1 MKKQMHFTI
10 LVPAIYMAL
19 VTPSMHAGIF
29 SRILQTLSSEESSV
43 SVEWSM
49 SEQES
54 KAVALFRLLN
64 ESSIVQPST
73 HSSSILEEST
83 QTDTLPHSHLQE
95 SEKLDTAYDQTQC
108 QYPTLTSWLNKLATT
123 VPNLEVDVY
132 AKKDPTKDCI
142 SLDEMTSL
150 LKASFTMLQ
159 HHYQTAA
166 WTGETP
172 QQDSLFFKENYP
184 EDAVHNNMVFAE
196 KFVVEPSSEIITY
209 GDMHGDA
216 LSLRAFLRDLKDKG
230 YLGDDFKLTR
240 ENIFAIM
247 LGDYTDRGNYGLECL
262 YTILRL
268 QLANPYNVI
277 TLRGNHEEAGIASS
291 YGFYTELIQK
301 FGNKEHTHNLFKN
314 ICRIFDF
321 MPAESF
327 VGCKES
333 PTADTQAKTNYLLFS
348 HAGIETQVDS
358 CHHALLDSKSSRACT
373 IIRELPDND
382 SYYTVES
389 MWTDYDPALGSS
401 SYYAEGR
408 GPVRGQ
414 EDTQE
419 LFKKHST
426 TTSLIQGN
434 IRGHQHG
441 SLTGDNI
448 NGDMMR
454 LIHDTAEKTPRHKGV
469 AKIWIKK
476 DSPNF
481 NTDSLPGGIVVTM
494 GVGIDNKHFNADKR
508 LAQHAYC
515 ILKTAA
521 AYKDWKLNIHKL
533 TTIWPNQQNN

>member
-1 MKKQMHFTI
+1 MHFTI

-95 SEKLDTAYDQTQC
+95 SEKLDTAYNQTQC
-108 QYPTLTSWLNKLATT
+108 QYPTLTSWLDKLATT

-268 QLANPYNVI
+268 KLANPHNVV
-277 TLRGNHEEAGIASS
+277 TLRGNHEEAGIASF
-291 YGFYTELIQK
+291 YGFYAELVQK
-301 FGNKEHTHNLFKN
+301 FGNEKHTQNLFKN
-314 ICRIFDF
+314 ICRMFDL
-321 MPAESF
+321 MPAEGF

-333 PTADTQAKTNYLLFS
+333 PENNAQTKTNYLLFS
-348 HAGIETQVDS
+348 HAGIETKARS
-358 CHHALLDSKSSRACT
+358 CHHDLLDSEPLHACT
-373 IIRELPDND
+373 MIKELPSDGL
-382 SYYTVES
+382 YHTVES
-389 MWTDYDPALGSS
+389 MWTDYDPELGSS
-401 SYYAEGR
+401 SYIAEGR

-414 EDTQE
+414 RDTQE
-419 LFKKHST
+419 LFKEHST
-426 TTSLIQGN
+426 ETSLVQGN

-441 SLTGDNI
+441 GM
-448 NGDMMR
+448 NGYGVNVDMMR
-454 LIHDTAEKTPRHKGV
+454 LIHDTARKTPNHKGI
-469 AKIWIKK
+469 AKLWIAE
-476 DSPNF
+476 DSQDF
-481 NTDSLPGGIVVTM
+481 NTDNLPEEVVVTL
-494 GVGIDNKHFNADKR
+494 GVGIDNKRFNEDK
-508 LAQHAYC
+508 LLTQHAYG
-515 ILKTAA
+515 IVETAA
-521 AYKDWKLNIHKL
+521 AYKNWKLHTHKL
-533 TTIWPNQQNN
+533 TNIWSNQKNN